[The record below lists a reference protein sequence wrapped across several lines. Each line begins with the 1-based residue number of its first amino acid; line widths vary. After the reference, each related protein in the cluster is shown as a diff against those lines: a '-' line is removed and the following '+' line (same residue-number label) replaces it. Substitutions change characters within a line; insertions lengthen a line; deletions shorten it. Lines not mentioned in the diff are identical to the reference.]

1 MDKYGFGRVAVLCGG
16 FSSERT
22 VSLASGEQV
31 LEALQS
37 KGIEAEKFDPA
48 VDPLTQLTNGGFS
61 RAFIVLHGFF
71 GEDGTVQGLLEY
83 LQIPY
88 TGSGVKASACS
99 MDKEV
104 TRTLW
109 AKAGLPV
116 AKGMLVHSCE
126 QAEDVLRNLG
136 GNVVVKP
143 CTEGSSVGVVK
154 LANATQAD
162 IQKALAEA
170 LRFDDRVVVEER
182 AYGRELTCAVVAGK
196 ALPLV
201 EICAP
206 QGNYDYSNKFV
217 TTEQVHF
224 ISPAKL
230 DDAVTSRI
238 QKACEQAYEVLQC
251 RGWGRVDAI
260 VRSDG
265 SFILLE
271 MNPAPGMTSHSLV
284 PIAARAAGKSFA
296 DIVVD
301 ILQTAA
307 LDHQLLFQRK

>member
-22 VSLASGEQV
+22 VSLSSGEQV
-31 LEALQS
+31 LEALLS
-37 KGIEAEKFDPA
+37 KGIEAELFDPA
-48 VDPLTQLTNGGFS
+48 VDPLSKLADGGFS
-61 RAFIVLHGFF
+61 RAFVALHGFF

-99 MDKEV
+99 MDKEI

-109 AKAGLPV
+109 AAAGLPV
-116 AKGMLVHSCE
+116 AQGLLIHSPK
-126 QAEDVLRNLG
+126 QAPEVLQTLG
-136 GNVVVKP
+136 GSIVVKP

-154 LANATQAD
+154 LENATEAQ
-162 IQKALAEA
+162 IENALAES

-196 ALPLV
+196 ALPIV

-206 QGNYDYSNKFV
+206 EGNYDYNNKFV

-224 ISPAKL
+224 VSPANL
-230 DDAVTSRI
+230 DPAVTQSI
-238 QKACEQAYEVLQC
+238 QRASEKAYEALQC

-260 VRSDG
+260 VRPDG

-296 DIVVD
+296 DIVVE

-307 LDHQLLFQRK
+307 LDHKLSFRRK